1 MTGENGENL
10 RDIRIDEDGKLYAE
24 TTSGSITVPYESGAP
39 VSCVRYD
46 ISALSRGNCYSY
58 IVLEGCGLEG
68 KTIIADGQNIIDIDG
83 AYTDEQVDGI
93 TFYPVPVRGVSFRL
107 NAFIVNPSS
116 HIVGLE
122 MRKFTILASVV
133 LLFEAIVLLLRSERR
148 RIGRPARVSVV
159 IMCALA
165 GLFGVNLIHGYFT
178 AGWITAAFVY
188 HLAAFHSAGA
198 YLLLTHAPAFTFKR
212 TNGRNA
218 AGEKTSSAS
227 KPELAVLRIFILT
240 VFDFSVIEMLY
251 GDMFRLDHADSI
263 FMNLLVLAVPYAV
276 CYPVFFGRKQH
287 YSYLFPTIFWFV
299 VAVVNHYYFEFRS
312 QALELSDLSMAETAK
327 NVIGSYKL
335 DVTEDLLFCAFGF
348 ALIMFALVTEDHT
361 PIPRRGGVRR
371 LSALGA
377 AAVLFICVW
386 TGVPEVNLWNT
397 NSATL
402 HHGYVLTWISF
413 AKRTLEKPTPEG
425 YSASEAESLLS
436 QYKSG
441 GDSASSAEE
450 KSPNIIVIMDE
461 AFADLP
467 SVYGFDTDVDDLPFI
482 HSLEG
487 ANVRKGWMMSSVFGG
502 TTANT
507 EYEFLTG
514 NSTAFLNYYSVPYT
528 QYINSD
534 QESLAWLLKSRGYSA
549 TAFHPFYES
558 GYKRYKVY
566 PLMGFDNFI
575 SLESGLKYNSKLRTY
590 ISDESDFEDLIGI
603 FEDGQESG
611 KPQFIFNVTMQN
623 HGGYNSVSPSVDVTV
638 KPTDEDLQLSQI
650 EEYLSLAHATDAAF
664 KDLIDYFSTV
674 DEPTVIL
681 MFGDH
686 QPGVSDATLKAM
698 GPDMF
703 EEGASVAVKEKQY
716 TVPYVMWAN
725 FDLPEGDSPEYIS
738 PNFLRTYLLQCAG
751 IEGSAYDKFTET
763 VREQYPAVNI
773 LGYLDNEGNWNDIN
787 TLDSVELLLDYKK
800 IAYYNLFD
808 HSKVDMSL
816 FTDP

>member
-1 MTGENGENL
+1 
-10 RDIRIDEDGKLYAE
+10 
-24 TTSGSITVPYESGAP
+24 
-39 VSCVRYD
+39 
-46 ISALSRGNCYSY
+46 
-58 IVLEGCGLEG
+58 
-68 KTIIADGQNIIDIDG
+68 
-83 AYTDEQVDGI
+83 
-93 TFYPVPVRGVSFRL
+93 
-107 NAFIVNPSS
+107 
-116 HIVGLE
+116 
-122 MRKFTILASVV
+122 
-133 LLFEAIVLLLRSERR
+133 
-148 RIGRPARVSVV
+148 
-159 IMCALA
+159 
-165 GLFGVNLIHGYFT
+165 
-178 AGWITAAFVY
+178 
-188 HLAAFHSAGA
+188 
-198 YLLLTHAPAFTFKR
+198 
-212 TNGRNA
+212 
-218 AGEKTSSAS
+218 
-227 KPELAVLRIFILT
+227 
-240 VFDFSVIEMLY
+240 
-251 GDMFRLDHADSI
+251 
-263 FMNLLVLAVPYAV
+263 
-276 CYPVFFGRKQH
+276 
-287 YSYLFPTIFWFV
+287 
-299 VAVVNHYYFEFRS
+299 
-312 QALELSDLSMAETAK
+312 
-327 NVIGSYKL
+327 
-335 DVTEDLLFCAFGF
+335 
-348 ALIMFALVTEDHT
+348 
-361 PIPRRGGVRR
+361 
-371 LSALGA
+371 
-377 AAVLFICVW
+377 
-386 TGVPEVNLWNT
+386 
-397 NSATL
+397 
-402 HHGYVLTWISF
+402 
-413 AKRTLEKPTPEG
+413 
-425 YSASEAESLLS
+425 
-436 QYKSG
+436 
-441 GDSASSAEE
+441 
-450 KSPNIIVIMDE
+450 MDE

-566 PLMGFDNFI
+566 PLMGFDDFK
-575 SLESGLKYNSKLRTY
+575 SLESGLKYNSKIRTY
-590 ISDESDFEDLIGI
+590 ISDESDFKDLIGI
-603 FEDGQESG
+603 FGDGQESG

-664 KDLIDYFSTV
+664 KDLVDYFSTV
-674 DEPTVIL
+674 DEPTIIL

-686 QPGVSDATLKAM
+686 QPGVSDESLKAM

-703 EEGASVAVKEKQY
+703 EENASVATKEKQY

-725 FDLPEGDSPEYIS
+725 FDLPEGESPEYIS

-773 LGYLDNEGNWNDIN
+773 LGYLDNDGNWNDIG
-787 TLDSVELLLDYKK
+787 TLDSVDILLDYKR